1 MRNGYCR
8 GLGQLGA
15 TCVAV
20 GDWSCE
26 LYCSLTIDH
35 LCVCCALV
43 ISTASLLI
51 RRLPRTA
58 TSVHNVSASTATCQS
73 TVLPVVGTVLP
84 VVGYSST
91 VCFIYSVVWCI
102 SSLLLLRLYTVGH
115 FTFCPLLYSQSTR
128 GKCKCILII
137 VGIYMSLN
145 IYYYY
150 TRCCLPRSP
159 GQPQHHKYQNRIWW

>member
-91 VCFIYSVVWCI
+91 ICFIYSVVWCI

-150 TRCCLPRSP
+150 TKGERSDEDD
-159 GQPQHHKYQNRIWW
+159 